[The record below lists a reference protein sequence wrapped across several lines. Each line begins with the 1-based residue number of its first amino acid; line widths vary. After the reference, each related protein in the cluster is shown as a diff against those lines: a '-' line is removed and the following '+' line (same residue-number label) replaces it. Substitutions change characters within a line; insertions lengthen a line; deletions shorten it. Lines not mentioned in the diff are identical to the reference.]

1 MGQKRATGEPYVC
14 HPFTVCEI
22 LMDYQADITTLIAA
36 LLHDVVED
44 TDCSLEDIK
53 NKFGPQVALIVDG
66 LTKFEKGFIDK
77 ELYSALNSEKLLL
90 HASKDIRVAIVK
102 IADRLH
108 NMRTLGIK
116 KIERKFLTQMKR

>member
-1 MGQKRATGEPYVC
+1 
-14 HPFTVCEI
+14 
-22 LMDYQADITTLIAA
+22 MDYQADITTLIAA